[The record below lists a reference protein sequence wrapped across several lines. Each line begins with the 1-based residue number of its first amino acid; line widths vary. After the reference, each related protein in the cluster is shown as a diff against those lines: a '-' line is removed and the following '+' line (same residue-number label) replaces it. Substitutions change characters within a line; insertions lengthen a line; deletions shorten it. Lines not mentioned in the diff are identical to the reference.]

1 MVFYIIERLVELR
14 DYGQDLDA
22 LLIAKPATMKV
33 EMTAMWQ
40 DNVGRALIK
49 SSAPASGT
57 DDAGDIDE
65 AEDASPILIVFFG
78 GLLFTIPTHTPLTL
92 THLFDCKLIEE
103 KLAQATYSL
112 DCVNLAADFKAAV
125 AYNLRCNKLE
135 SNKHVTEAQ
144 TCSLSTF
151 MLCFNQLWNISHTIS
166 TWA

>member
-92 THLFDCKLIEE
+92 THLFDCKLI
-103 KLAQATYSL
+103 
-112 DCVNLAADFKAAV
+112 CKA
-125 AYNLRCNKLE
+125 
-135 SNKHVTEAQ
+135 
-144 TCSLSTF
+144 
-151 MLCFNQLWNISHTIS
+151 
-166 TWA
+166 